1 MKLKKAIEILKY
13 YNNWRTGKVDE
24 IKYMPCEIT
33 EAIDRVLKKAKKILN
48 K

>member
-24 IKYMPCEIT
+24 IKYMPREIT
-33 EAIDRVLKKAKKILN
+33 EAIDRVLKKAKK